1 MPRRVDVNKIN
12 ENEMNKLET
21 EEKTYQMKIA
31 ERNLFN
37 INTEQQEKL
46 ANISPQQID
55 YELES
60 LKSSVMTDQNIKLKI
75 GSQVM
80 CVINLDTESD
90 NPIINGS
97 CGIVIGFN
105 N

>member
-55 YELES
+55 
-60 LKSSVMTDQNIKLKI
+60 
-75 GSQVM
+75 
-80 CVINLDTESD
+80 
-90 NPIINGS
+90 
-97 CGIVIGFN
+97 
-105 N
+105 